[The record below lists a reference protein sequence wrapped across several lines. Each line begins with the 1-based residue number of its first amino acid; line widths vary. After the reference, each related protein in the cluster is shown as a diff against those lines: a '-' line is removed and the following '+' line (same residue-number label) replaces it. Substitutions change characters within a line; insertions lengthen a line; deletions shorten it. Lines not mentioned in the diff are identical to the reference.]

1 MSSSP
6 IVILPWIKARAR
18 VLLVTQTQADY
29 LWTWRFALQ
38 ERLPPRRGKGS
49 PVESGFFIL
58 GKAKGISKKG

>member
-6 IVILPWIKARAR
+6 IVILPWIKAQAR

-38 ERLPPRRGKGS
+38 ETLAASQGQGFTRRIR
-49 PVESGFFIL
+49 FFHFR
-58 GKAKGISKKG
+58 KS